1 VPKPEEPIFYDFGV
15 QQVSGLLDI
24 YGKDIERG
32 GQRYPALL
40 SDSTLAQ
47 YEVYKKL
54 VWERGWGGGARVLGA
69 CYRPLQRAH
78 VMRVRGVSRPQEL
91 RVEDHRHRLDVQ
103 VAELAA
109 RVVLQRLDILR
120 HYQLPVHPRHVV
132 QGFSRP
138 RATRSSP
145 SPLMAS
151 LNLFSPA
158 RLNFEILPGGPQPA
172 TIRSVAL
179 LASWILPGGPQ
190 PATIRSVALLASWI
204 LPGGPQPA
212 TIRRRANGHYP
223 I

>member
-1 VPKPEEPIFYDFGV
+1 MSSILRLCPSLENLFSTIFGV

-109 RVVLQRLDILR
+109 RVVLQRLDIPR

-190 PATIRSVALLASWI
+190 PATIRSVALLAS
-204 LPGGPQPA
+204 
-212 TIRRRANGHYP
+212 
-223 I
+223 